1 LILEKVLKQLIFAAA
16 VSLALPGRADALECA
31 DFWTWVEK
39 GCRRV
44 ADTYDRGENDLLIS
58 GYSYHLPSTYT
69 PEKRAE
75 LNSNAWGGGW
85 ARTVEDPDG
94 DTHSVGLFA
103 FLDSHKNVQWNLGYT
118 YSTYWGPREGLQAG
132 LGYFVGIVQRPDIAG
147 GVPFPAALPLA
158 TLRYGQATLFSTFIP
173 TLNGGVNH
181 GSTLFVYGSYVFK
194 R

>member
-1 LILEKVLKQLIFAAA
+1 LKRLVFAAA
-16 VSLALPGRADALECA
+16 LLLVLPGHAHALECK
-31 DFWTWVEK
+31 DFWSWVEK

-44 ADTYDRGENDLLIS
+44 VDTYDRGDNELFVS

-75 LNSNAWGGGW
+75 LNTNAWGGGW
-85 ARTVEDPDG
+85 ARTVEDSDG
-94 DTHSVGLFA
+94 DMHSVGLLA
-103 FLDSHKNVQWNLGYT
+103 FLDSHKHVQSNIGYT
-118 YSTYWGPREGLQAG
+118 YTTYWGPRERLQPG

-158 TLRYGQATLFSTFIP
+158 TLRYGQATLFATYIP
-173 TLNGGVNH
+173 TLNGGINH
-181 GSTLFVYGSYVFK
+181 GSTLFVYGSYTFK